1 MLQEKRMLQFAV
13 SLGFVLEKLTQI
25 FIQRIIYNKSHLD
38 FSLLTQRVGV
48 LGLQN
53 HPSQRENGCLSIRW
67 NACRILFC
75 MLLTNLRKGF
85 KKKNIYIYIY
95 RLCLVPKKISKK
107 RKKNATKNC
116 FFMFGLTIEN
126 MKIYIYILNIIKI
139 SHKFMHFK
147 II

>member
-1 MLQEKRMLQFAV
+1 MLQFAV
-13 SLGFVLEKLTQI
+13 SLGFVLEKHTQI

-67 NACRILFC
+67 NACRILLC

-85 KKKNIYIYIY
+85 KKYIYHNRY
-95 RLCLVPKKISKK
+95 RLCLVPKKILRKE
-107 RKKNATKNC
+107 KKNATKNC
-116 FFMFGLTIEN
+116 FFMFGFTIEN